1 MELTSRQ
8 NQFIAFLKGKWLPEN
23 QTLGSFR
30 EFPEISSFIDTY
42 IFSGNEKEISIRP
55 HKAFEK
61 HFPPI
66 EPIKIKGFLR
76 IVKREHYGLFVG
88 QDLEPRKASYQPSP
102 DNDLSIP
109 ERKALMLP
117 EEGYDFCVPLHF
129 YHANSF
135 TRWEFSKR
143 NFDTYVKAD
152 ELYYFAVKNRI
163 QNIEKRI
170 IDILK
175 DIYGT
180 QEDHNSEWQN
190 AYKHFDKYDCFDK
203 RFYTIPEAAIEL
215 GLSEEQIVHLIST
228 QQINVDIECCQIPS
242 DETKNKTAMWM
253 GIKTETARS
262 ILNGALKGVV
272 QEEFYEFDYSPE
284 KIVIP
289 PESLIQPRYFKYLD
303 SILEG
308 VPTKNPLA
316 LSSDS
321 VEIPD
326 MEAIRNQQYQTRAI
340 DSEEQSK
347 QAINLQKIQKLLDGE
362 CGTYQAPELAI
373 CLRAWLELTE
383 LGEQQLLKHKAGT
396 EISRWLDKHHP
407 TIKLESNKKFE
418 RLIVVT
424 NWNKKEK

>member
-23 QTLGSFR
+23 QTLVSFR
-30 EFPEISSFIDTY
+30 EFPEISSFIGTY
-42 IFSGNEKEISIRP
+42 IFSGNGKEISIRP
-55 HKAFEK
+55 HKVFEK
-61 HFPPI
+61 HLPPI

-76 IVKREHYGLFVG
+76 IVKREHYGLCVG

-117 EEGYDFCVPLHF
+117 EEGYDFCVPIWSYHVNRSF
-129 YHANSF
+129 YSPL
-135 TRWEFSKR
+135 TQS
-143 NFDTYVKAD
+143 NFETYVKAD
-152 ELYYFAVKNRI
+152 EFYYFAVKNRI

-175 DIYGT
+175 DIYGS

-228 QQINVDIECCQIPS
+228 QQINVDIECCQLPS

-262 ILNGALKGVV
+262 ILNGALKGV
-272 QEEFYEFDYSPE
+272 QEEFIGVDIFEFDYSPE

-308 VPTKNPLA
+308 VPTNNPLV

-321 VEIPD
+321 VEISD
-326 MEAIRNQQYQTRAI
+326 MAAIRNQQYPTRAI

-383 LGEQQLLKHKAGT
+383 LDEQQPLKNGIAVEVG
-396 EISRWLDKHHP
+396 RWLNKRHSN
-407 TIKLESNKKFE
+407 IKEGSAKFK
-418 RLIVVT
+418 RLKAVT
-424 NWNKKEK
+424 NWNK

>member
-23 QTLGSFR
+23 QTLVSFK
-30 EFPEISSFIDTY
+30 EFPEISSFIGTY
-42 IFSGNEKEISIRP
+42 IFSGNGKEISISP

-88 QDLEPRKASYQPSP
+88 QDLEPRKAFYQPSP

-117 EEGYDFCVPLHF
+117 EEGYDFCVPFHF

-143 NFDTYVKAD
+143 NFETYVKAD
-152 ELYYFAVKNRI
+152 EFYYFAVKNRI

-175 DIYGT
+175 DIYGS

-203 RFYTIPEAAIEL
+203 MFYTISEAAIEL
-215 GLSEEQIVHLIST
+215 GLSKEQIVHLIST
-228 QQINVDIECCQIPS
+228 QQINVD
-242 DETKNKTAMWM
+242 N
-253 GIKTETARS
+253 
-262 ILNGALKGVV
+262 
-272 QEEFYEFDYSPE
+272 YSPE
-284 KIVIP
+284 EIVIP

-308 VPTKNPLA
+308 VPTNNPLA

-383 LGEQQLLKHKAGT
+383 SAERNPRKKLTNGVTT
-396 EISRWLDKHHP
+396 EVGRWLNDHHP
-407 TIKLESNKKFE
+407 NIKDGSAQFE
-418 RLIVVT
+418 RLKTVT
-424 NWNKKEK
+424 NWNKYKNDR